1 MVIVRR
7 QHLRVNDIAG
17 KGNNGGSFGGGSI
30 PGVARPAF
38 VFLGT
43 VSGSLP
49 VLIGAPHGGRQYP
62 SALCDNMRGGDQ
74 TRLRLEDRH
83 IDTLARELAA
93 VTGASCLLAEAPRAM
108 IDLNRASDD
117 IDWSMISGK
126 PSATHPPHS
135 LANRRAR
142 SGLGLVPR
150 RLSGLGEVWKRPLP
164 HADLEQRIASIHRPY
179 HRKLSQE
186 LIRLRDE
193 WGAVL
198 LLDVHSMPP
207 LRKRY
212 PGEEPADIVIGDRF
226 GASCE
231 AELSAYALSYL
242 TEQGRRAAHNRPY
255 SGGFILDSHTAP
267 GQGLHGIQI
276 EICRSLYLDAQF
288 DQPTAR
294 MGAIVKLLAGLVRGL
309 AQRVAELGS
318 SQAPALA
325 AE

>member
-1 MVIVRR
+1 MVIVWR
-7 QHLRVNDIAG
+7 QHLRVNAITD
-17 KGNNGGSFGGGSI
+17 KGDEGRASGGGCI
-30 PGVARPAF
+30 PGGGGPAF
-38 VFLGT
+38 LFLE
-43 VSGSLP
+43 SARNSLP
-49 VLIGAPHGGRQYP
+49 VLIGAPHGGRRYP
-62 SALCDNMRGGDQ
+62 AAMRETMRGGDA

-83 IDTLARELAA
+83 IDTLVRELAA
-93 VTGASCLLAEAPRAM
+93 ATGAACLLAEAPRAM

-126 PSATHPPHS
+126 PRTSLPPHS

-142 SGLGLVPR
+142 SGLGLIPR
-150 RLSGLGEVWKRPLP
+150 RLSGLGEIWKQPLS
-164 HADLEQRIASIHRPY
+164 HADLERRIAGIHRPY
-179 HRKLSQE
+179 HQKLSQE
-186 LIRLRDE
+186 LMRLRDE

-212 PGEEPADIVIGDRF
+212 PGEEPADIVVGDRF

-231 AELSAYALSYL
+231 AELSAQALSYL
-242 TEQGRRAAHNRPY
+242 TEQGRRVAHNRPY

-267 GQGLHGIQI
+267 GRGVHGIQI

-294 MGAIVKLLAGLVRGL
+294 MGAVVKLLAGLVRAL
-309 AQRVAELGS
+309 AQRVADLGS
-318 SQAPALA
+318 GQNLPLA